1 MRNWK
6 SYLSTPLAATRNL
19 PRKGKTSLVICG
31 LAIIV
36 LTTGATAFASLGTPS
51 GHVHTASFSH
61 RLDATA
67 TVSTVQTA
75 LAGGAA
81 TATTSAATT
90 APTAAAATATAT
102 TATITAPVAVPTT
115 ATTSSSTTTST
126 PSDPPAPLPL
136 IFRAAGGSGP
146 LVIVTLTLPPG
157 LYLLDGSAQVSE
169 LAGRDRGDGSCS
181 FSQSASDSVPNTV
194 TVPPGGSEVLTR
206 HDTLELPPSKE
217 KDKTFNVTFTCRPSR
232 SRPLNIKGS
241 SVQPHFADG
250 DICFSHVVF
259 TAIAGKVIKQP

>member
-36 LTTGATAFASLGTPS
+36 LTTGATAFALGTSS
-51 GHVHTASFSH
+51 GHVHTASFRH
-61 RLDATA
+61 KLDATA
-67 TVSTVQTA
+67 TVSSVQTA
-75 LAGGAA
+75 LAGVAA

-90 APTAAAATATAT
+90 APTAAAATATT
-102 TATITAPVAVPTT
+102 TAPVAVPTT
-115 ATTSSSTTTST
+115 ATTSSSTTVST

-136 IFRAAGGSGP
+136 IFRTVGGSGTTVTAT
-146 LVIVTLTLPPG
+146 LVLPSG
-157 LYLLDGSAQVSE
+157 QYLLDGSAQVSE
-169 LAGRDRGDGSCS
+169 LSGRERGDGSCS
-181 FSQSASDSVPNTV
+181 FSQSDSDSVPNTV

-206 HDTLELPPSKE
+206 HDTLDLLSIKGN
-217 KDKTFNVTFTCRPSR
+217 TRVTFTCRPSQ
-232 SRPLNIKGS
+232 SRPLNVKS
-241 SVQPHFADG
+241 SLVQPHFANG